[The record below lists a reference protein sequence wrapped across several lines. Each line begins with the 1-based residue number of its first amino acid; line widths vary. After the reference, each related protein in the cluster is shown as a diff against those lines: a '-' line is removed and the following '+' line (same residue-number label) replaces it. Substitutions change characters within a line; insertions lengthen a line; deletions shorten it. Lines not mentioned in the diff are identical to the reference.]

1 MNLKKTGIL
10 LGILLITSISGRLA
24 AQSISDIKSDRQT
37 YIWGEGMGETL
48 KAADQAA
55 LVEIIGQISVQ
66 VESNFEMKTTEN
78 GKDFA
83 QTVNDVIKTY
93 TSATLK
99 NTERIV
105 LENEPDAKVFRYIRR
120 SELTKIFES
129 RKNKIRDFAQS
140 GESALKNLQV
150 ADALRYLYWS
160 QTLLRSHPEANDID
174 MMDLSGKKVLLITWL
189 PKQI

>member
-1 MNLKKTGIL
+1 MNLKKIGIILSIL
-10 LGILLITSISGRLA
+10 LASSISGFLS
-24 AQSISDIKSDRQT
+24 AQSISEIKSDRQT
-37 YIWGEGMGETL
+37 FIWGEGMGETL

-66 VESNFEMKTTEN
+66 VESNFEMKTTEK

-105 LENEPDAKVFRYIRR
+105 LQNEPDAKVFRYIPR
-120 SELTKIFES
+120 LCTK
-129 RKNKIRDFAQS
+129 R
-140 GESALKNLQV
+140 
-150 ADALRYLYWS
+150 
-160 QTLLRSHPEANDID
+160 
-174 MMDLSGKKVLLITWL
+174 
-189 PKQI
+189 